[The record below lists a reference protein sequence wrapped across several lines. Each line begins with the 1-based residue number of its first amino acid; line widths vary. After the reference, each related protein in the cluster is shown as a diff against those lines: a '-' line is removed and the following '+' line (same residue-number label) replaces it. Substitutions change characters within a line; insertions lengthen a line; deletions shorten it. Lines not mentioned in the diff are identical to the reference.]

1 MFLKDLLEV
10 KKKIYKHPSK
20 HIIVESA
27 LKQHWSPTF
36 INVVSTLI
44 FGWKWKLSRRI
55 FIDVVSTLAK
65 QCWNKVDRITLIQR
79 WWTNVIST
87 LKLTPTYVY
96 RRWVFQSWQNN
107 AGTTLKEFRRFNV
120 DDSMLF
126 QRRYL
131 VEKENWVNVCSS
143 ALKKQHWNNFVNI
156 YCTDVHW

>member
-10 KKKIYKHPSK
+10 KKKDLQTSK
-20 HIIVESA
+20 QTHLRWISVE
-27 LKQHWSPTF
+27 T
-36 INVVSTLI
+36 TLI
-44 FGWKWKLSRRI
+44 ANVHKCCFNVDIWLKVKLSRRI
-55 FIDVVSTLAK
+55 FMDVVSTLAK